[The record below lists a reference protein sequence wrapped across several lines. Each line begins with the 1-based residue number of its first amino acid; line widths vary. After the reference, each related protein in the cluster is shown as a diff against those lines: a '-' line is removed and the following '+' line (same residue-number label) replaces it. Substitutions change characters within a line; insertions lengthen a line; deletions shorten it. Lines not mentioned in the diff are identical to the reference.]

1 LLDTPETAGTAN
13 LLAEILTKGT
23 ASKTP
28 AELDNAFALLGADV
42 TVDVFNESF
51 QINGETLAR
60 YFSATIALVEEALL
74 EPRWDETEFDLAV
87 SRTRDAIQAQRAQ
100 PNAIATRAYN
110 LVTYGDDSMRARS
123 ALGSE
128 SSLSAITMEDL
139 KAWKESNLSPHLAS
153 FRVVGDVAD
162 EDVMAALDGLAS
174 RWQRRDVVIPQAD
187 MPAAPEQ
194 STVYFYDVPGSSQS
208 VFRLGYPALKRTDED
223 YDLAGVMNYRLGGGG
238 FASRLTQELREGKGY
253 TYGIRSSF
261 SGTDQV
267 GTFLIGSGVR
277 SNVTLEA
284 ASLVRDIMSDYADT
298 FTENDLEVTQSFF
311 TKSQARRFE
320 SLGAKLNVLS
330 DIADYDLPYDYVSQ
344 QVAAVKAL
352 TVGEVQELANA
363 YVRPDAMNIVI
374 VGDAETQ
381 ASRLEALGYG
391 EVIIINDRVDAL
403 SE

>member
-1 LLDTPETAGTAN
+1 
-13 LLAEILTKGT
+13 
-23 ASKTP
+23 
-28 AELDNAFALLGADV
+28 V